1 MCMEHRSSTREKI
14 LEVYAKGPDAIVELV
29 ETLLN
34 EIQEM
39 KKIIQ
44 KQEERITTLEDRLN
58 QDSHNSNKPP
68 SSDGLKRTIIPTRTK
83 SNRQSGGQ
91 EGHKGSTLA
100 MKDKPDK
107 TIEHAVDQCSC
118 GCSLKRIEVRRVHRR
133 QVIDMPAPR
142 VEYIEHES
150 QEKQCP
156 RCGRVVVAPFPEG
169 VEKSIQYGTNIKS
182 LAIYMIQS
190 QLIPLKRAQELL
202 RNMFHIEISQGTLL
216 NWTQELHKKLE
227 PAEKEIV
234 RQLKQATDVH
244 ADETGIFCENKLYW
258 VHVAGTSN
266 LTHFQM
272 HHKRGCEAIDA
283 IGIIGSLKGR
293 VIHDFWSPYFKYD
306 IEHGM
311 CNAHLIRELTAVYE
325 NEKQAWALEMKD
337 LLLRIHKRV
346 EEAKVKSRPVGRLS
360 LQTRQYYAG
369 KYRALLVIAKALNPR
384 QGSPPGK
391 RGKPKQTKIRN
402 LIDRMSDYQDAVLAF
417 MEDFRVPFTNN
428 QAERDLRML
437 KVKQKISGTFRS
449 HEGGDAFC
457 RIRGYLST
465 ACKNACSAFDALVL
479 AFNNKSFI
487 PKNSYAV

>member
-14 LEVYAKGPDAIVELV
+14 LEVYAKGPDAVVELV

-107 TIEHAVDQCSC
+107 TIEHAVDQCPC

-391 RGKPKQTKIRN
+391 RGKPKQTKIRR

-457 RIRGYLST
+457 RIRGYLFT

>member
-1 MCMEHRSSTREKI
+1 MEHQPSTREKI
-14 LEVYAKGPDAIVELV
+14 LEVYDKGPDAVVELV
-29 ETLLN
+29 ETLLH
-34 EIQEM
+34 EIQEL
-39 KKIIQ
+39 KKIVQ
-44 KQEERITTLEDRLN
+44 MQEERIRVLEDRLN

-83 SNRQSGGQ
+83 SNRPSGGQ

-107 TIEHAVDQCSC
+107 IIEHAIDRCPC
-118 GCSLKRIEVRRVHRR
+118 GCSLKRIKVRRVHRR
-133 QVIDMPAPR
+133 QVIDIPAPR
-142 VEYIEHES
+142 VEYIEHEN

-169 VEKSIQYGTNIKS
+169 VEKSVQYGTNIKS
-182 LAIYMIQS
+182 LAVYMIQS
-190 QLIPLKRAQELL
+190 QLIPLKRVQELL
-202 RNMFHIEISQGTLL
+202 WNMFYIEVSQGTFL
-216 NWTQELHKKLE
+216 NWTQELHEKLE

-234 RQLKQATDVH
+234 QQLKQADTVH
-244 ADETGIFCENKLYW
+244 ADETGIFCENKLHW
-258 VHVAGTSN
+258 VHVVGTTN
-266 LTHFQM
+266 LTHLQM
-272 HHKRGCEAIDA
+272 HHKRGCEAIDD
-283 IGIIGSLKGR
+283 IGILDSLRGR

-346 EEAKVKSRPVGRLS
+346 EETKVQSRPVGRLS

-369 KYRALLVIAKALNPR
+369 KYRSLLVIAKALNPR

-449 HEGGDAFC
+449 REGGDAFC

-465 ACKNACSAFDALVL
+465 ACKNACSAFDAIVL
-479 AFNNKSFI
+479 AFNNKPFI